1 VINPNQKLVTMSVN
15 KVILVGNVGK
25 DPEVRHLEGGAT
37 VARFSLATNETYTD
51 KSGKK
56 VTQTEWHNIVVWR
69 GLADIAEKYVKAG
82 KLLYVEGRIRSS
94 SYEDKDG
101 NKRYT
106 TEILCDNFRFLGPN
120 TSQVEKP
127 STYTEEKSENAVAS
141 DTEIA
146 PPQPDDDLPF

>member
-1 VINPNQKLVTMSVN
+1 MSVN

-25 DPEVRHLEGGAT
+25 DPEVRHLEGGVT

-69 GLADIAEKYVKAG
+69 GLAEIAEKYVKSG
-82 KLLYVEGRIRSS
+82 KLLYVEGRLRNS
-94 SYEDKDG
+94 SYEDKEG

-120 TSQVEKP
+120 TGQGEKAKE
-127 STYTEEKSENAVAS
+127 SIESEGPNMVPPES
-141 DTEIA
+141 NDNI
-146 PPQPDDDLPF
+146 PQPGDDLPF

>member
-1 VINPNQKLVTMSVN
+1 MSVN

-25 DPEVRHLEGGAT
+25 DPEVRHLEGGTT

-51 KSGKK
+51 KSGKR

-69 GLADIAEKYVKAG
+69 GLADVAEKYVKSG
-82 KLLYVEGRIRSS
+82 KLLFVEGRIRSS
-94 SYEDKDG
+94 SYDDKDG

-120 TSQVEKP
+120 PGGSQESNSYAEPASAK
-127 STYTEEKSENAVAS
+127 STLAESESTVP
-141 DTEIA
+141 E
-146 PPQPDDDLPF
+146 PGDDLPF